1 MWKRMKKQGMG
12 RRSKR
17 IQKKIKRVSDILV
30 SCAGLVLFFPIGLFI
45 AGMVKLTSPGPVFFM
60 QERPGYHRKKF
71 KIYKFRTMYPGS
83 ETMIKGKEVMK
94 NDSRVTGLG
103 RFLRRTKLDEMPQLL
118 NILKGEMSLVG
129 PRPERADSLAD
140 YTPFIEKRLDM
151 RPGLTGLAQVSGNIY
166 LDLQERYCL
175 DVYYVKHFSLLL
187 DLKIVLRTIGVV
199 LLGEERYKGRAL
211 VKKRER

>member
-1 MWKRMKKQGMG
+1 
-12 RRSKR
+12 
-17 IQKKIKRVSDILV
+17 
-30 SCAGLVLFFPIGLFI
+30 
-45 AGMVKLTSPGPVFFM
+45 M

-83 ETMIKGKEVMK
+83 EIMIKGKEVMK
-94 NDSRVTGLG
+94 NDSRVTGIG

-118 NILKGEMSLVG
+118 NILN
-129 PRPERADSLAD
+129 
-140 YTPFIEKRLDM
+140 M